1 MKAETRCE
9 CFKAPPLFICG
20 AADLN
25 STVGTACASA
35 EGFKTQLIFPL
46 IMYRA
51 KIAVLFIGKIN
62 IFLSDAETNKKTAE
76 NGQRL
81 RRLNSVCQ
89 DLRLKMIPRAM
100 ESVAAAM
107 T

>member
-1 MKAETRCE
+1 MGSKFSLAERFE
-9 CFKAPPLFICG
+9 PLSF
-20 AADLN
+20 
-25 STVGTACASA
+25 
-35 EGFKTQLIFPL
+35 FPL
-46 IMYRA
+46 INIRA
-51 KIAVLFIGKIN
+51 KIAVLFTGKIN
-62 IFLSDAETNKKTAE
+62 IFLSDAETNKKTAA

-100 ESVAAAM
+100 ERVAAAM

>member
-1 MKAETRCE
+1 MKHCSNQ
-9 CFKAPPLFICG
+9 L
-20 AADLN
+20 
-25 STVGTACASA
+25 A
-35 EGFKTQLIFPL
+35 EGFKIKLIFPL

-51 KIAVLFIGKIN
+51 KIAVLFTEKIN
-62 IFLSDAETNKKTAE
+62 IFLSNTETNKKTAE

>member
-1 MKAETRCE
+1 
-9 CFKAPPLFICG
+9 
-20 AADLN
+20 
-25 STVGTACASA
+25 
-35 EGFKTQLIFPL
+35 
-46 IMYRA
+46 MYRA

-62 IFLSDAETNKKTAE
+62 IFLSDAETNKKTAA

-81 RRLNSVCQ
+81 RLNSVCQ